1 MKGTSYTEKGLP
13 FYCYLLVIFFSSSLA
28 AVAYDDDYDDEEDS
42 EEGEEME
49 EEAEGADE
57 WSPSLGNG
65 NTPLRNAWVKPKSRS
80 FMSVAGCT
88 AAVKILVLYIRSLIF
103 VARNASLWHTYAPVC
118 F

>member
-13 FYCYLLVIFFSSSLA
+13 FYCYLLVIFYSSSLA
-28 AVAYDDDYDDEEDS
+28 AVAYDDDYDDDEEDS

-65 NTPLRNAWVKPKSRS
+65 NTPLRNAWVKPKSKS
-80 FMSVAGCT
+80 FMSHYTISGSEPQNG
-88 AAVKILVLYIRSLIF
+88 L
-103 VARNASLWHTYAPVC
+103 
-118 F
+118 